1 MTNPALLGQLTD
13 LHEMQRDLLATREA
27 MLCDH
32 RPSPRLASL
41 NWYYGRGVYLELL
54 WLRENLNR
62 DDDLSQRVR
71 HLFTEGA
78 LPLDEQC
85 RQLPDRDH
93 LIHWATEIRD
103 EHIRLLAT
111 PGALP
116 AEHPWLQDDRLAW
129 YLLQEQAKLYEN
141 MLLVLYQS
149 RLQEPDDGRYRCT
162 EPLEP
167 VPPAWET
174 RELSQ
179 GHYRIGARDE
189 PRAYDNELPPQAV
202 ELSSYRIA
210 LTPVS
215 NAQYLEFMR
224 QEGYRD
230 ETLWNEAGRS
240 WLNEQ
245 RRDHPEYWRR
255 DSQGNWYEIALNGA
269 TPLPPEEAVT
279 GVSLHEAQA
288 FAAWAGRQSEL
299 TEGAILQHEYQWEM
313 AARSGVLTRSGR
325 SWEWCGNP
333 LHPYPQFE
341 PFPDNTV
348 SQEAFQRALH
358 TLKGGSL
365 HTPKVLRRASFR
377 HWAEPDD
384 RHHLAGIRLVFP
396 PRHSW
401 T

>member
-13 LHEMQRDLLATREA
+13 LQEMQRDLLTSRDAS
-27 MLCDH
+27 LCEL
-32 RPSPRLASL
+32 RPNPELASL

-54 WLRENLNR
+54 WLREHLCGN
-62 DDDLSQRVR
+62 DDLSQRVR
-71 HLFTEGA
+71 HLFATGMER
-78 LPLDEQC
+78 LDESC
-85 RQLPDRDH
+85 AQLPGRDH

-103 EHIRLLAT
+103 EHIRMLAT

-116 AEHPWLQDDRLAW
+116 EQHPWMQDDRLAW
-129 YLLQEQAKLYEN
+129 FLLQEQAKLYEN

-149 RLQEPDDGRYRCT
+149 RLMEPDSAHYHCA
-162 EPLEP
+162 EPLQP
-167 VPPAWET
+167 AQPAWET

-179 GHYRIGARDE
+179 GHYRIGGRDD
-189 PRAYDNELPPQAV
+189 PRAYDNERPPQAV

-224 QEGYRD
+224 QGGYQD
-230 ETLWNEAGRS
+230 DALWSEAGRI
-240 WLNEQ
+240 WLSEHPHT
-245 RRDHPEYWRR
+245 HPEYWRQ
-255 DSQGNWYEIALNGA
+255 DLQGNWYEIALNGP
-269 TPLPPEEAVT
+269 TPLPPEEALT
-279 GVSLHEAQA
+279 GISQHEAQA
-288 FAAWAGRQSEL
+288 FASWVSRQSEAN
-299 TEGAILQHEYQWEM
+299 EGAILQHEYQWEI
-313 AARSGVLTRSGR
+313 AARSGVLSRSGR
-325 SWEWCGNP
+325 AWEWCGNP
-333 LHPYPQFE
+333 FQPYPEFE

-348 SQEAFQRALH
+348 SEEAFRLPAQ

-377 HWAEPDD
+377 HWAGAGD

-396 PRHSW
+396 PKHSW